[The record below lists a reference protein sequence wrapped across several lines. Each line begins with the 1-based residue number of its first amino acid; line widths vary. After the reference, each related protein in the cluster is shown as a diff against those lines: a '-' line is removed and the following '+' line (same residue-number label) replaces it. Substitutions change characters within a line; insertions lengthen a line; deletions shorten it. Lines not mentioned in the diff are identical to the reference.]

1 MGSEATAWLPEALS
15 TMAPEVDA
23 VFNFVNLV
31 SVIIFAGVVAAIIFL
46 AYRYRR
52 KHPNERPLPVKE
64 SKLLE
69 AAWIVI
75 PVILVLVTFTW
86 GFRVFMRLNVA
97 PPDSYIINV
106 EGRQWSW
113 LFKYPNGATS
123 AELHVPADRPV
134 RLRMVSTDV
143 IHSFFIPVFRV
154 KQDVLPNR
162 YSYVWFQATK
172 PGTYDYFCTE
182 YCGTQHSGMIGRI
195 TVHTPEDFQ
204 EWLAGAGIPADMPPA
219 EAGQLIFQQ
228 QGCQACHNVS
238 PGGAAGVGP
247 ALHGLFGST
256 EQLQDGSTVQ
266 VDENYIR
273 ESILQ
278 PNAKLVAGF
287 QPVMPAS
294 YAALQEEQITALVEY
309 IKTLQ

>member
-1 MGSEATAWLPEALS
+1 MGSESTAWLPEGVS
-15 TMAPEVDA
+15 TLAPEVDA
-23 VFNFVNLV
+23 IFKFVNLV
-31 SVIIFAGVVAAIIFL
+31 SVILFAGVVLAIIYF

-52 KHPNERPLPVKE
+52 KHPNERPLPIKE

-75 PVILVLVTFTW
+75 PLILVLVTFTW
-86 GFRVFMRLNVA
+86 GFRVYMRLNVA
-97 PPDSYIINV
+97 PPDSYVINV

-113 LFKYPNGATS
+113 LYKYPNGATS

-134 RLRMVSTDV
+134 RLRMISTDV
-143 IHSFFIPVFRV
+143 IHSFFVPAFRI

-182 YCGTQHSGMIGRI
+182 YCGTQHSGMIGKI

-204 EWLAGAGIPADMPPA
+204 EWLQNAGIPADMPPA
-219 EAGQLIFQQ
+219 EAGKLIFQQ
-228 QGCQACHNVS
+228 QGCQACHAVEAS
-238 PGGAAGVGP
+238 GGP
-247 ALHGLFGST
+247 AIGPSLFGLFGKT
-256 EQLQDGSTVQ
+256 EQLQDGSSVP
-266 VDENYIR
+266 VDENYLR
-273 ESILQ
+273 ESILEPQ
-278 PNAKLVAGF
+278 AKVVAGY
-287 QPVMPAS
+287 PPIMPAS
-294 YAALQEEQITALVEY
+294 YAALPEDQITALVEY